1 MKQEQKKQMYQDIAQ
16 HGTNLLGIFPNAKEQ
31 EPVKLCKKL
40 RRYENKATILTV
52 AYCNGEEPADFEQQI
67 TAIKK
72 SVVNLLG
79 SPADGIVFINQDPRG
94 YALKIKANVMYL
106 RDYVLYR
113 DMGGFGILSPD
124 FTPAGN

>member
-1 MKQEQKKQMYQDIAQ
+1 MYAQIEQ
-16 HGTNLLGIFPNAKEQ
+16 HGQNLLAIFPNCKERDSI
-31 EPVKLCKKL
+31 KLCKKL
-40 RRYENKATILTV
+40 RRYENKATVLTV

-79 SPADGIVFINQDPRG
+79 SPSDGVLFVNYDPRG

-113 DMGGFGILSPD
+113 DMGGFGIIAPD
-124 FTPAGN
+124 FTPVQ

>member
-1 MKQEQKKQMYQDIAQ
+1 MTPKQKAEMYAQIEQ
-16 HGTNLLGIFPNAKEQ
+16 HGQNLLAIFPNCKEQ

-40 RRYENKATILTV
+40 RRFENKATILTT
-52 AYCNGEEPADFEQQI
+52 AYCNGAEGAGLEQQI

-79 SPADGIVFINQDPRG
+79 SPADDVLFINYDPRG
-94 YALKIKANVMYL
+94 YSLKLTSEFSADKNIH
-106 RDYVLYR
+106 R
-113 DMGGFGILSPD
+113 DMGGFGIIAPD